1 VTTPP
6 RHAKRGANAVEF
18 ALVLPLLLM
27 FLGGI
32 FDYSIYFMTRS
43 ATYRAALE
51 GARAGAMGDVITAP
65 GLAEAAFRSSLI
77 AHGYDD
83 STTTVTS
90 SLVMIN
96 SERNVSMDVETPFTP
111 PFGLASVIVPTS
123 VRFTLSMRLED
134 QG

>member
-1 VTTPP
+1 MRTTP
-6 RHAKRGANAVEF
+6 RHGQRGANAVEF

-27 FLGGI
+27 FIGGI
-32 FDYSIYFMTRS
+32 FDYSAFFMARN

-51 GARAGAMGDVITAP
+51 GARVGAMGDAVTAP
-65 GLAEAAFRSSLI
+65 GLAEAAFRSAYNAS
-77 AHGYDD
+77 GYDD

-90 SLVMIN
+90 SLILIN
-96 SERNVSMDVETPFTP
+96 NEINVSMDVSVPFHP
-111 PFGLASVIVPTS
+111 PFGLATVIMPTA